1 MPHTPYFW
9 LRFAPALALSSRG
22 RALARHFLAVLVMV
36 TLAGCS
42 SEESRLEELYQTAK
56 TKGRGSI
63 VNQIRTD
70 WYAKDVTLVGLV
82 DLAHTKV
89 EKDNDVAAAIFAGEV
104 LEAVAQVEP
113 DIKDSEVNDFF
124 YIRLGTLA
132 ANSAAIA
139 WNAQPRD
146 ITLARKLVL
155 AGPQRWQNDK
165 YWMDHPDHDALASYI
180 MFENGEGD
188 AALERLRQRPDG
200 TEITDKA
207 YDEIEKELRKQR
219 RK

>member
-1 MPHTPYFW
+1 MTHTPHHS
-9 LRFAPALALSSRG
+9 LQHGTASVAAARLVSSVRV
-22 RALARHFLAVLVMV
+22 FLAALVLVV
-36 TLAGCS
+36 FTGCS
-42 SEESRLEELYQTAK
+42 SEESRLEALYQTAK

-70 WYAKDVTLVGLV
+70 WYAKDITLVGLI
-82 DLAHTKV
+82 DLAHARV
-89 EKDNDVAAAIFAGEV
+89 EKDNDLAAAVFAGEV
-104 LEAVAQVEP
+104 LEAIAQVEP

-139 WNAQPRD
+139 WNTQPRD

-155 AGPQRWQNDK
+155 AGPQRWQSDK

-180 MFENGEGD
+180 LFENGEGD
-188 AALERLRQRPDG
+188 EALNRLRQRPDG